1 MKFGM
6 KAMAPILGLF
16 PISVPLQDS
25 GERHMYLAVNDK
37 FKKGVWMMSQSS
49 DQSAASQKFVDKGWC
64 DAKIGEKVWEHTK
77 EVFAKSVA
85 A

>member
-6 KAMAPILGLF
+6 KAMAPILGLL

-37 FKKGVWMMSQSS
+37 FKNGVWMISQSS
-49 DQSAASQKFVDKGWC
+49 DQSVASQKFVDKGWC
-64 DAKIGEKVWEHTK
+64 DTKVGEVVWAHTK
-77 EVFAKSVA
+77 GVFARSVVA
-85 A
+85 